1 MRRTFRI
8 YRIAGSDITDP
19 RDCSV
24 YLLDPGELVMIDVGF
39 GASIETVA
47 AHIRKQGFR
56 PEDVSTVILTHC
68 HVDHIGGAAEWR
80 RRFGSS
86 LVMHELDAEIVA
98 RGDQRLTAAFC
109 FQKVLQPFPIDVSL
123 SGEQGRL
130 TISGQELVWLH
141 TPGHTPGSISVYLDA
156 GETRVLFAQDLG
168 APLLKEFDCDPVAW
182 QQSAARLLA
191 LNADILADGHSG
203 VYQSKEIVRK
213 YIESCIAA
221 NLGEPGNP
229 ST

>member
-1 MRRTFRI
+1 MKKTFRI
-8 YRIAGSDITDP
+8 YRVAGSDITDP

-24 YLLDPGELVMIDVGF
+24 YLLDLEELVMIDVGF

-56 PEDVSTVILTHC
+56 PENVSTVILTHC
-68 HVDHIGGAAEWR
+68 HVDHIGGANEWR

-98 RGDQRLTAAFC
+98 RGDQRLTAALC
-109 FQKVLQPFPIDVSL
+109 FQKVLQPFAVDVAL
-123 SGEQGRL
+123 SGGQGQL
-130 TISGQELVWLH
+130 NIGGQELVWLH
-141 TPGHTPGSISVYLDA
+141 TPGHTPGSISAYLDA

-168 APLLKEFDCDPVAW
+168 APLLKEFDCDPAAW
-182 QQSAARLLA
+182 RRSAAKLLA

-221 NLGEPGNP
+221 NSGNA
-229 ST
+229 SRE

>member
-1 MRRTFRI
+1 MGI
-8 YRIAGSDITDP
+8 YRVAGSDITDP

-24 YLLDPGELVMIDVGF
+24 YLLDVGELALIDVGF
-39 GASIETVA
+39 CVSMDALVSNIEG
-47 AHIRKQGFR
+47 HGFD
-56 PEDVSTVILTHC
+56 PQNVSTLILTHC
-68 HVDHIGGAAEWR
+68 HVDHIGGADAWR
-80 RRFGSS
+80 TRFGST

-109 FQKVLQPFPIDVSL
+109 FQKVLQPFPIDVLL
-123 SGEQGRL
+123 SGEEGRL
-130 TISGQELVWLH
+130 TVGNQELVWLH
-141 TPGHTPGSISVYLDA
+141 TPGHTPGSISVYLDV

-168 APLLKEFDCDPVAW
+168 APLLTEFDCDPVAW
-182 QQSAARLLA
+182 KRSAEKLLA

-203 VYQSKEIVRK
+203 VYQSKEIVRQ

-221 NLGEPGNP
+221 NLGEHGNP